1 MKKMI
6 KVITALTNLARL
18 LIAKIWNYIIRR
30 KVSRIF
36 FLIGTYQKLPNFM
49 CQHKMNW

>member
-18 LIAKIWNYIIRR
+18 LIAKIWNLLHHKTESVAHFYNLNILRTT
-30 KVSRIF
+30 KFYVS
-36 FLIGTYQKLPNFM
+36 T
-49 CQHKMNW
+49 